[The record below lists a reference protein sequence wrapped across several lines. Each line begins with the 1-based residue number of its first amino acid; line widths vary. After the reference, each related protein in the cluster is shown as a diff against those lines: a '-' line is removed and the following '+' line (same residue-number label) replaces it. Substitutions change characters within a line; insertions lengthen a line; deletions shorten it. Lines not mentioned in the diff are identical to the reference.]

1 MSHIVEFSI
10 SGLAGR
16 ESVYAQA
23 LDRHLNVF
31 FGPNGSGK
39 TSLLKIL
46 HSAMRKGSETL
57 PSVPFH
63 SAEVKV
69 YSIKHDRVFTYSI
82 QKESGKP
89 VKHTDSEA
97 GVEEVFD
104 SSLDLLEE
112 SSFVA
117 DLPRSRPTELPEW
130 DEAPPVPDGAGKR
143 WAHRYLPTSR
153 LYGPLRTARST
164 IVERRADPF
173 SEELLDRRYGE
184 FLRELWRNY
193 YADILDATRAAQE
206 DGLAS
211 ILKALLTGKKERVD
225 EVRQVDLQVAYDR
238 VSSFLERQGSEG
250 ALGSLEDFQKHYG
263 ENAQLRSVVSDINE
277 IEKRIAQ
284 AAAPR
289 DNLQALIHKMFS
301 GNKDV
306 LLRDKSIDVVSHD
319 NEAIGLKSLSSGE
332 KQVLLILIET
342 LLAEDNSIII
352 DEPEMS
358 MHLDWQRD
366 LVQTM
371 RQLNPGAQIIL
382 ATHSPEI
389 MADVHDD
396 RILRL

>member
-1 MSHIVEFSI
+1 MSHIVELSI

-16 ESVYAQA
+16 EGVYGQT

-46 HSAMRKGSETL
+46 HSAMSKDSEILRT
-57 PSVPFH
+57 VPFQ

-69 YSIKHDRVFTYSI
+69 YSITYDRVFAYSI
-82 QKESGKP
+82 QKESRKP
-89 VKHTDSEA
+89 VKRADSETA
-97 GVEEVFD
+97 LEEVLD
-104 SSLDLLEE
+104 SSLDLFEE
-112 SSFVA
+112 TSFVA
-117 DLPRSRPTELPEW
+117 DWARPRPTEFPKW
-130 DEAPPVPDGAGKR
+130 DEAPPLGDEGPGG

-153 LYGPLRTARST
+153 LYLGLTTARPT
-164 IVERRADPF
+164 IVESGAGPF
-173 SEELLDRRYGE
+173 SEEFLDQYYTGI
-184 FLRELWRNY
+184 LQGLWRNY
-193 YADILDATRAAQE
+193 YADILATTRAAQE

-211 ILKALLTGKKERVD
+211 ILKAVLTGKKQPVE
-225 EVRQVDLQVAYDR
+225 ELRQVDLEVAYDR
-238 VSSFLERQGSEG
+238 VSRFLKRQGSEDI
-250 ALGSLEDFQKHYG
+250 LGSLEDFEKSYS

-277 IEKRIAQ
+277 IEKRIAE

-289 DNLQALIHKMFS
+289 DSLQALIQKMFS

-306 LLRDKSIDVVSHD
+306 LFKDKSIDVVTHD
-319 NEAIGLKSLSSGE
+319 NEAIGLSSLSSGE
-332 KQVLLILIET
+332 KHVLRILIET

-352 DEPEMS
+352 DEPEIS
-358 MHLDWQRD
+358 MHVDWQRD
-366 LVQTM
+366 LIQTM

-396 RILRL
+396 KILRL